1 MSGHPLEALSAY
13 ADGEL
18 PPEEARR
25 LESHLERCTECARE
39 LALIRTMGGAMRTLQ
54 PRRGRASVWE
64 GVHRR
69 ITRPLGWV
77 LLVVGV
83 ALWTALALVS
93 WFRQALTPEWLAATA
108 VGVGLAMLA
117 IGIAYEQYREW
128 RDSPYKDVER

>member
-18 PPEEARR
+18 STEEARR
-25 LESHLERCTECARE
+25 VESHLERCTECARE
-39 LALIRTMGGAMRTLQ
+39 LALIRTMGGAMRTLE
-54 PRRGRASVWE
+54 PRRGRASAWE

-83 ALWTALALVS
+83 TLWTALALVS
-93 WFRQALTPEWLAATA
+93 WFRQALTPEWLAVTA